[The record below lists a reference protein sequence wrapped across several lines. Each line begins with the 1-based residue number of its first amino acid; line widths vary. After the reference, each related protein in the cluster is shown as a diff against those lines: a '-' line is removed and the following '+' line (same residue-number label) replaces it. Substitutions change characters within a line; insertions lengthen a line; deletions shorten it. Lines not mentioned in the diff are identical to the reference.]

1 MEWKQPQVPVVSN
14 VNARENPAQD
24 LPELLQKQLYSPVH
38 WEQSVRYMMEK
49 VDYFIELGPGSTL
62 SGLIKKIDRKRVLG
76 QVNDLKSLEKTIEKV
91 RSL

>member
-1 MEWKQPQVPVVSN
+1 MLMPGEPGSGSAGTFAETV
-14 VNARENPAQD
+14 
-24 LPELLQKQLYSPVH
+24 YSPVH

-76 QVNDLKSLEKTIEKV
+76 QVNDLKSLEK
-91 RSL
+91 L